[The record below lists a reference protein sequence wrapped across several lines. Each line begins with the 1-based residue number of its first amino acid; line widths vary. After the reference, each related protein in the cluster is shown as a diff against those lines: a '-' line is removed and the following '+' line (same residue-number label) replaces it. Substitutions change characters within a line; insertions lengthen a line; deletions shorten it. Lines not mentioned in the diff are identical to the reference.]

1 MDFNDSPTSADI
13 PWKPIGIG
21 AGVLVLIV
29 VIVIIVSRMFSGGDE
44 VLLLPEGNVDVEE
57 LTDRQITNIAEQKL
71 SSETCELLS
80 GQSEKDNCYW
90 SLAIESENPAFC
102 QGMENEASRCNDS
115 VNLSLA
121 LDNDDWTYCAQILDP
136 TKKSQCAMLFIG
148 LGSSSGCVE
157 GSQLCLD
164 IEMSEKAI
172 AAGDP
177 GLCKGIDDISVYE
190 DCRIDAKSV
199 SKASGT
205 TNEHDP
211 GADEDGD
218 GLTTEQ
224 EQLYGSDPNNADT
237 DGDGYSDGDEVQAG
251 YSPIGGGTL

>member
-21 AGVLVLIV
+21 AGALVLIV
-29 VIVIIVSRMFSGGDE
+29 VIVIVISRMFGGTDE

-80 GQSEKDNCYW
+80 GESEKDNCYW
-90 SLAIESENPAFC
+90 NLATESGNPAFC
-102 QGMENEASRCNDS
+102 QGMENNGDKCSDG

-121 LDNDDWTYCAQILDP
+121 VANNDWKYCANILSLS
-136 TKKSQCAMLFIG
+136 KRSQCAKLFSPVD
-148 LGSSSGCVE
+148 SSSCEV
-157 GSQLCLD
+157 GSQKCHDL
-164 IEMSEKAI
+164 EQSKNAV

-177 GLCKGIDDISVYE
+177 ELCEGIRDGSVYE
-190 DCRIDAKSV
+190 DCLYDAEE
-199 SKASGT
+199 ASGT
-205 TNEHDP
+205 SSEPDP
-211 GADEDGD
+211 DADDDGD

-224 EQLYGSDPNNADT
+224 EQLYGSDPNNPDS

-251 YSPIGGGTL
+251 YSPVGGGTL